1 MVNPY
6 KRIQTSWDWYEI
18 SYHAIYNST
27 SKATEPVGIIKISG
41 LLHIF
46 YLVQDK
52 LL

>member
-18 SYHAIYNST
+18 SYHAIYYYST
-27 SKATEPVGIIKISG
+27 SKATEPVRIINFSE

-52 LL
+52 